1 MFTFFLLSSLY
12 KFNFLNYMFSRN
24 GSPGDIENLIYLVGL
39 SAGTK
44 QTLVQDTSI
53 SWVWV
58 FIIVTWKS
66 WTNAMTFFI
75 NMYDYEEEYDSAYW
89 MTYIGTWTAVFYIII
104 SYFQIWMI
112 VIILPLFLDS
122 PVPRIRFLISALV
135 VISSFTV
142 SQPPIVKFYSVHLNI
157 INNHIFLKNV
167 RL

>member
-1 MFTFFLLSSLY
+1 
-12 KFNFLNYMFSRN
+12 MFSRN

-75 NMYDYEEEYDSAYW
+75 NMYDYEEEYDC
-89 MTYIGTWTAVFYIII
+89 
-104 SYFQIWMI
+104 
-112 VIILPLFLDS
+112 ILND
-122 PVPRIRFLISALV
+122 VYRNMD
-135 VISSFTV
+135 SSFLHNNFIL
-142 SQPPIVKFYSVHLNI
+142 SNLNDCRY
-157 INNHIFLKNV
+157 FAFV
-167 RL
+167 FG